1 MNEPKDFLPDRQ
13 DSEPES
19 WTNED
24 QDALDDYNQAM
35 EDLAMEE

>member
-1 MNEPKDFLPDRQ
+1 MNEPKDYIAERPD
-13 DSEPES
+13 EENET
-19 WTNED
+19 WTDED